1 MIIDMN
7 LINDD
12 LSIKEMYNFQIENIN
27 SNEYQLYIKYLTI
40 YHQKEFKK
48 DKYSKEYLDENYIL
62 IDKKNPNIKIIIKPS
77 EFIDIH
83 SFYIDL
89 KKYSDEILKRISDL
103 IESKNNITDEN
114 RQEFDHLKKKYISF
128 KEKLKDIDFINNKF
142 YDEIDKLLT
151 IKIDKTNELMKYFQK
166 RTFEYSKIESM
177 ISIQLKNKLINIF
190 KENNK
195 KIPSIKEINI
205 IAKDNNISSNEIE
218 KWFKWIESSYFYLLV
233 KKEIFD
239 LEKNINNIE
248 NNYNLNTKYL
258 TIDIP
263 GTIVTKQIERP
274 PFISE
279 LLDEEPRLYNVEL
292 HRADKEKFL
301 NFSEKILSNM
311 YSYGKFKLM
320 NTDSKLLEIEE
331 IIETDSFTAVSLIPD
346 YYILLHGILKTIST
360 DYQNNNSLSHRL
372 SMVKTLYNE
381 LKEISNNPIL
391 DIKPLPDESLNIIC
405 NIMNIQVLLNNT
417 IYGNSGQKVI
427 IYNNYMIFT
436 TNIYHLDEIPNI
448 YENNCPPELD
458 STLSSDTTFSSFLN
472 KAYKYNKRIS
482 K

>member
-27 SNEYQLYIKYLTI
+27 SDEYQLYIKYLTI

-103 IESKNNITDEN
+103 IESKSNITDEN
-114 RQEFDHLKKKYISF
+114 RQEFDYLKKKYISF
-128 KEKLKDIDFINNKF
+128 REKLKDIDFINNNF

-166 RTFEYSKIESM
+166 RTFEYSKIEIM

-195 KIPSIKEINI
+195 KIPSIKEINV

-248 NNYNLNTKYL
+248 NNYNLNTKYM
-258 TIDIP
+258 IIKKP
-263 GTIVTKQIERP
+263 IIK
-274 PFISE
+274 E
-279 LLDEEPRLYNVEL
+279 L
-292 HRADKEKFL
+292 
-301 NFSEKILSNM
+301 
-311 YSYGKFKLM
+311 
-320 NTDSKLLEIEE
+320 
-331 IIETDSFTAVSLIPD
+331 
-346 YYILLHGILKTIST
+346 
-360 DYQNNNSLSHRL
+360 
-372 SMVKTLYNE
+372 
-381 LKEISNNPIL
+381 
-391 DIKPLPDESLNIIC
+391 
-405 NIMNIQVLLNNT
+405 
-417 IYGNSGQKVI
+417 
-427 IYNNYMIFT
+427 
-436 TNIYHLDEIPNI
+436 
-448 YENNCPPELD
+448 
-458 STLSSDTTFSSFLN
+458 
-472 KAYKYNKRIS
+472 
-482 K
+482 